1 MKEKIKKF
9 RDLIKELKK
18 TPKGRAILFF
28 GFYLLFFLILAVVAR
43 ISPKYTTSIDD
54 YKGNDLSD
62 TALTAKNYKY
72 DYTISVDGINYNYS
86 GVSDGTSQL
95 FTYTVDSVEVQYYKN
110 SLEYFKNNNGLW
122 IKTDNPYLYEEFL
135 DYNKIS
141 DIFVDASYISR
152 TEFESGEAIYNFQIA
167 TANIVEKL
175 DKTDIDIEDIPN
187 DVKFSTDSEGQINKI
202 ELNLSSYGKYKN
214 ICNNTFFITLNYSD
228 FGNISEIVSP
238 ID

>member
-1 MKEKIKKF
+1 M
-9 RDLIKELKK
+9 
-18 TPKGRAILFF
+18 
-28 GFYLLFFLILAVVAR
+28 
-43 ISPKYTTSIDD
+43 
-54 YKGNDLSD
+54 
-62 TALTAKNYKY
+62 
-72 DYTISVDGINYNYS
+72 
-86 GVSDGTSQL
+86 
-95 FTYTVDSVEVQYYKN
+95 QYYKN

-141 DIFVDASYISR
+141 DIFVDASYISK

-187 DVKFSTDSEGQINKI
+187 DIKFSTDSEGQINKI

-214 ICNNTFFITLNYSD
+214 ICNNTFLITLNYSD